1 MPLVDGGKAYQVNVG
16 LDNNTQNMKFSLQMG
31 SSNVD
36 VTTLIHGG
44 KLKAGID

>member
-1 MPLVDGGKAYQVNVG
+1 MPLVDGGKAYQLSVE

-36 VTTLIHGG
+36 VTTLSRVGN
-44 KLKAGID
+44 